1 MQVSENGNSTA
12 LDCRLKE
19 KEVGHRS
26 PEDIDTV
33 YIRINPLVHDCMTY
47 FTIYRQSRCP
57 IFGTL
62 CIQYPVCLLNYS
74 QKAK

>member
-33 YIRINPLVHDCMTY
+33 YIRINPLVHDLFY
-47 FTIYRQSRCP
+47 NLPS
-57 IFGTL
+57 
-62 CIQYPVCLLNYS
+62 
-74 QKAK
+74 K